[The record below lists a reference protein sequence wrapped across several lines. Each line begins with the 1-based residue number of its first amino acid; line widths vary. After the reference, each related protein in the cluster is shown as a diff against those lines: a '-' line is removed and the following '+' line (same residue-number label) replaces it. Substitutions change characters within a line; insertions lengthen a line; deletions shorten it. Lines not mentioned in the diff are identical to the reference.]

1 LKNLLGSSIKDL
13 ENVALNYG
21 QAAFRGRQIYNW
33 IYNFRNKNK
42 NIDEIEVLPL
52 DFRKKLKNDGFR
64 VSELSFKEKNL
75 ANDGTLKLLLSTVDH
90 ESIECVGIPTE
101 KRLTACLSSQVGCP
115 MDCKFCATGKEG
127 LKRSLKASEILDQ
140 ILFIENEMNRKV
152 TNIVFMGMGEPLLNI
167 DDLLLSIRSIN
178 EDFQISQR
186 KITVSTVAI
195 PKMINKLSAKSFQI
209 LGKCQFT
216 LAISLHASNQK
227 TREMIIP
234 SAKNYNI
241 KNIIED
247 SKQFVKDT
255 GRRVSFEYLI
265 LSGVNDKLEHAN
277 ELSNLLR
284 GFQCHVNLIEYNQID
299 EVEFKRASLKNLQ
312 LFQSRLSNNGITV
325 SFRKSRGLDKNAAC
339 GQLRQNARNKWY
351 YPKKIFLKYIKK
363 VIIDLI
369 NFKSLGFIKTKILP
383 LAIVSLFGIA
393 FFAVSARIW
402 LPGDM
407 MSPAPMN

>member
-1 LKNLLGSSIKDL
+1 LKNLLGSSVKDL
-13 ENVALNYG
+13 ENVALDYG

-33 IYNFRNKNK
+33 IYNYRNRNKS
-42 NIDEIEVLPL
+42 IDQIEILPL
-52 DFRKKLKNDGFR
+52 DFRKKLIDDGFK
-64 VSELSFKEKNL
+64 LSDLSIQERNL
-75 ANDGTLKLLLSTVDH
+75 ANDNTLKLLLSTNDN

-167 DDLLLSIRSIN
+167 DELLASIRSIN

-186 KITVSTVAI
+186 KITVSTVAV

-209 LGKCQFT
+209 LGNCQFT

-227 TREMIIP
+227 IREKIIP
-234 SAKNYNI
+234 SAKNYEI
-241 KNIIED
+241 ENIIED
-247 SKQFVKDT
+247 CKQYVKDT
-255 GRRVSFEYLI
+255 GRRVSFEYLM

-277 ELSNLLR
+277 ELSNLLK
-284 GFQCHVNLIEYNQID
+284 GFQCHVNLIQYNQID
-299 EVEFKRASLKNLQ
+299 EIDFQRVSLKNLQ
-312 LFQSRLSNNGITV
+312 SFQSRLSHNGIAV

-339 GQLRQNARNKWY
+339 GQLRQNARNK
-351 YPKKIFLKYIKK
+351 
-363 VIIDLI
+363 
-369 NFKSLGFIKTKILP
+369 
-383 LAIVSLFGIA
+383 
-393 FFAVSARIW
+393 
-402 LPGDM
+402 
-407 MSPAPMN
+407 

>member
-1 LKNLLGSSIKDL
+1 LKILLGSSIKDL
-13 ENVALNYG
+13 EKVALNYG
-21 QAAFRGRQIYNW
+21 QAAFRGRQIYKW
-33 IYNFRNKNK
+33 IYNFRNKKK
-42 NIDEIEVLPL
+42 NIDQIEVLPL
-52 DFRKKLKNDGFR
+52 DFRKKLKDDGFKL
-64 VSELSFKEKNL
+64 SELNIKEKSF
-75 ANDGTLKLLLSTVDH
+75 ANDGTLKLLLSTDDN

-101 KRLTACLSSQVGCP
+101 NRLTACLSSQIGCP

-127 LKRSLKASEILDQ
+127 LKRSLKTSEILDQ

-195 PKMINKLSAKSFQI
+195 PRMICKLSSKSFQI

-227 TREMIIP
+227 IREMIIP
-234 SAKNYNI
+234 SAKNYDI
-241 KNIIED
+241 KNIIKD

-255 GRRVSFEYLI
+255 GRRVSFEYLM
-265 LSGVNDKLEHAN
+265 LSGVNDKLEHAD

-284 GFQCHVNLIEYNQID
+284 GFQCHVNLIQYNQID

-312 LFQSRLSNNGITV
+312 LFQSRLSNNGIAV
-325 SFRKSRGLDKNAAC
+325 SLRKSRGLDKNAAC
-339 GQLRQNARNKWY
+339 GQLRQNAR
-351 YPKKIFLKYIKK
+351 KK
-363 VIIDLI
+363 
-369 NFKSLGFIKTKILP
+369 
-383 LAIVSLFGIA
+383 
-393 FFAVSARIW
+393 
-402 LPGDM
+402 
-407 MSPAPMN
+407 